1 VTLTARQA
9 GVLVAVLHVAL
20 VGSLGIKLRVDRA
33 RYPRAWA
40 RSAPVDPDLPLRGRY
55 VRLNLRVPVTP
66 DSGAGGMSGALYG
79 VRLAADHDTLVGRL
93 DAELESPK
101 VRITEVRGAWTATL
115 NHPVP
120 FFIPEHIPDPSIR
133 AAGEELWVEVTLPH
147 RGPPRP
153 IRLGVK
159 KDGTL
164 TPLDIR

>member
-1 VTLTARQA
+1 
-9 GVLVAVLHVAL
+9 VLVAILHVAL

-55 VRLNLRVPVTP
+55 VRLNLRVSVAA
-66 DSGAGGMSGALYG
+66 SGPGDASGALYG
-79 VRLAADHDTLVGRL
+79 VRLAADHDTLVGRI
-93 DAELESPK
+93 DPELESPK
-101 VRITEVRGAWTATL
+101 ARITEVGGAWTATL
-115 NHPVP
+115 DHTLP
-120 FFIPEHIPDPSIR
+120 FFIPEHMADPSIR
-133 AAGEELWVEVTLPH
+133 SAGEELWVEVTLPR